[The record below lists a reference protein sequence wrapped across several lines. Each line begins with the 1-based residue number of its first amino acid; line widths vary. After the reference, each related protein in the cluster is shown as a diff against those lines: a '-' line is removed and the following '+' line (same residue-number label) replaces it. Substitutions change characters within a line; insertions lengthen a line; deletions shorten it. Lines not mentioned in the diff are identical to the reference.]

1 LKQRACDAETRQV
14 LSLPQIKEPQKPHG
28 ASFEA
33 QLNGYLRTLS
43 LGSENIR
50 DARTTD
56 TDDMYTR

>member
-1 LKQRACDAETRQV
+1 M
-14 LSLPQIKEPQKPHG
+14 KEQQKPYR

-43 LGSENIR
+43 LGSENIS